1 MHIMSQDCSTTVH
14 HPQMKAE
21 KYALKSHIFIRSVA
35 KIAHTAVPLEAT
47 GKQLSQADFL
57 NFLERQRVYYTSPFI
72 K

>member
-1 MHIMSQDCSTTVH
+1 
-14 HPQMKAE
+14 MKAE
-21 KYALKSHIFIRSVA
+21 KHALKSHIFIRSAA

-57 NFLERQRVYYTSPFI
+57 NFLGRQRVYYTSPFI